1 MDTNYE
7 IGDLRKKI
15 AGELEEILN
24 DNKNRPVDVLTIR
37 EKYIYRKIRG
47 LLLKKQ
53 VRYYLKTESERELV
67 IDREN
72 ENMPYQIE
80 IKIASEHSLILQFHY
95 PFRVQTHAIPAVE
108 MDEQRKAPN
117 GQVVK

>member
-24 DNKNRPVDVLTIR
+24 DNKNKPVDVLTIR
-37 EKYIYRKIRG
+37 EKYIYRAIRG
-47 LLLKKQ
+47 HLLEEQ

-67 IDREN
+67 TDREH
-72 ENMPYQIE
+72 EHMPSQIE
-80 IKIASEHSLILQFHY
+80 IQIA
-95 PFRVQTHAIPAVE
+95 
-108 MDEQRKAPN
+108 
-117 GQVVK
+117 